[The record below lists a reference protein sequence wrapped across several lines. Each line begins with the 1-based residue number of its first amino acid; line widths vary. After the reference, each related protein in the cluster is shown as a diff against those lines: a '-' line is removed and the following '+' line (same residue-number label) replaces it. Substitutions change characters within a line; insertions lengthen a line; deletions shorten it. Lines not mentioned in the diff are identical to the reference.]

1 MVYDVVYI
9 VYIYVYIY
17 VCIYIIYQMETSEI
31 VINMVHCHI

>member
-9 VYIYVYIY
+9 VYIYI
-17 VCIYIIYQMETSEI
+17 CIYIIYQMETSEI